1 MMDSQRFDSL
11 TKQMATRVTRRR
23 VAKTMLGGAVVSALT
38 QFGSRSSAAQSVG
51 HCCAELCRNQ
61 GKFTRFCIQPCH
73 SRPSEF
79 GCGE

>member
-1 MMDSQRFDSL
+1 
-11 TKQMATRVTRRR
+11 
-23 VAKTMLGGAVVSALT
+23 
-38 QFGSRSSAAQSVG
+38 
-51 HCCAELCRNQ
+51 LCRNQ